1 MYLLDTNIVSF
12 IPRDGENSKI
22 IKQYLAQKLNT
33 NNKLDLFISVITY
46 QELMF
51 GIEEVKRKNGKDY
64 KKEYFIALMDFI
76 KNSLLVLD
84 YTKEMSQ
91 KFSKTQSKL
100 LGDGICVDDFDIMIA
115 TTALDNDFTLVTN
128 NTKDFEN
135 IPNLKL
141 EDWTK
146 TFKN

>member
-1 MYLLDTNIVSF
+1 
-12 IPRDGENSKI
+12 
-22 IKQYLAQKLNT
+22 
-33 NNKLDLFISVITY
+33 
-46 QELMF
+46 MF
-51 GIEEVKRKNGKDY
+51 GIEEGKRKNGKDY
-64 KKEYFIALMDFI
+64 KKEYFIALMDFV

-100 LGDGICVDDFDIMIA
+100 LGNGICVDDFDIMIA

>member
-51 GIEEVKRKNGKDY
+51 GIEEGKRNNGKDY
-64 KKEYFIALMDFI
+64 KKEYFIVPI
-76 KNSLLVLD
+76 
-84 YTKEMSQ
+84 
-91 KFSKTQSKL
+91 
-100 LGDGICVDDFDIMIA
+100 
-115 TTALDNDFTLVTN
+115 
-128 NTKDFEN
+128 
-135 IPNLKL
+135 
-141 EDWTK
+141 
-146 TFKN
+146 